1 MADNQQ
7 DRQDNGLSERDRAI
21 IEALIFASDTPL
33 TPRKIV
39 EILPH
44 LKEKDVRQAVEQLN
58 HHYRQTE
65 RAFVIEEVAGG
76 FRFFTLP
83 EFEPFLKQLYAAKS
97 QHRLSQ
103 KALETLAIIAYRQP
117 ITRQEI
123 EEIRGVSADGVIR
136 TLLARN
142 LITIAGRAE
151 APGSPFLYKTTK
163 TFLEYFGLK
172 SLNEL
177 PRLKELDELI
187 GDDDEL
193 RTQYQEVL
201 LHEIAPEKLGLKPNG
216 TNEQESTST
225 GSDSTNNEEEHR
237 EEQEEQ

>member
-1 MADNQQ
+1 MVPENPDT
-7 DRQDNGLSERDRAI
+7 GETGVSERDLAI
-21 IEALIFASDTPL
+21 IEALIFASDGPL

-44 LKEKDVRQAVEQLN
+44 LKERDVRNAVGQLN
-58 HHYRQTE
+58 DQYRETD
-65 RAFVIEEVAGG
+65 RSFIIEEVAGG

-83 EFEPFLKQLYAAKS
+83 EFEPFLKKLYAS
-97 QHRLSQ
+97 RNQQRLSQ

-163 TFLEYFGLK
+163 TFLEYFGLN
-172 SLNEL
+172 SLNDL
-177 PRLKELDELI
+177 PKLKEIEELI
-187 GDDDEL
+187 AADEDL
-193 RTQYQEVL
+193 KTQYHEVL
-201 LHEIAPEKLGLKPNG
+201 MHQLEPEALGLKPNG
-216 TNEQESTST
+216 EHAGEETNDQDQEN
-225 GSDSTNNEEEHR
+225 D
-237 EEQEEQ
+237 EEQTSETF

>member
-1 MADNQQ
+1 MAETNRDT
-7 DRQDNGLSERDRAI
+7 GETTVSERDLAI
-21 IEALIFASDTPL
+21 IEALIFASDGPL
-33 TPRKIV
+33 PPRKIV

-44 LKEKDVRQAVEQLN
+44 LTERLVRRAVEELN
-58 HHYRQTE
+58 ATYRQTE
-65 RAFVIEEVAGG
+65 RTFVIEEVAGG

-83 EFEPFLKQLYAAKS
+83 EFEPFLKKLYANRS
-97 QHRLSQ
+97 QQRLSQ

-163 TFLEYFGLK
+163 TFLEYFGLN
-172 SLNEL
+172 SLNDL
-177 PRLKELDELI
+177 PKLKEIDELI
-187 GDDDEL
+187 AADEEL
-193 RTQYQEVL
+193 KTQYQEVL
-201 LHEIAPEKLGLKPNG
+201 LHQIDPETLGLKPNG
-216 TNEQESTST
+216 ESESLNDKTEEQES
-225 GSDSTNNEEEHR
+225 DDNQKE
-237 EEQEEQ
+237 

>member
-1 MADNQQ
+1 MAETNRDT
-7 DRQDNGLSERDRAI
+7 GETTVSERDLAI
-21 IEALIFASDTPL
+21 IEALIFASDGPL
-33 TPRKIV
+33 PPRKIV

-44 LKEKDVRQAVEQLN
+44 LTERLVRRAVEELN
-58 HHYRQTE
+58 AAYRQTE
-65 RAFVIEEVAGG
+65 RTFVIEEVAGG

-83 EFEPFLKQLYAAKS
+83 EFEPFLKKLYANRN
-97 QHRLSQ
+97 QQRLSQ

-163 TFLEYFGLK
+163 TFLEYFGLN
-172 SLNEL
+172 SLNDL
-177 PRLKELDELI
+177 PKLKEIDELI
-187 GDDDEL
+187 AGDEEL
-193 RTQYQEVL
+193 KTQYQEVL
-201 LHEIAPEKLGLKPNG
+201 LHQIEPETLGLKPNG
-216 TNEQESTST
+216 ESESLNDKT
-225 GSDSTNNEEEHR
+225 EEH
-237 EEQEEQ
+237 ESDDN

>member
-1 MADNQQ
+1 MAETNRDT
-7 DRQDNGLSERDRAI
+7 GETTVSERDLAI
-21 IEALIFASDTPL
+21 IEALIFASDGPL
-33 TPRKIV
+33 PPRKIV

-44 LKEKDVRQAVEQLN
+44 LTERLVRRAVEELN
-58 HHYRQTE
+58 ATYRQTE
-65 RAFVIEEVAGG
+65 RTFVIEEVAGG

-83 EFEPFLKQLYAAKS
+83 EFEPFLKKLYANRS
-97 QHRLSQ
+97 QQRLSQ

-163 TFLEYFGLK
+163 TFLEYFGLN
-172 SLNEL
+172 SLNDL
-177 PRLKELDELI
+177 PKLKEIDELI
-187 GDDDEL
+187 AGDEEL
-193 RTQYQEVL
+193 KTQYQEVL
-201 LHEIAPEKLGLKPNG
+201 LHQIEPETLGLKPNG
-216 TNEQESTST
+216 ESESLNDKT
-225 GSDSTNNEEEHR
+225 EEH
-237 EEQEEQ
+237 ESDDN

>member
-1 MADNQQ
+1 MAETNRDT
-7 DRQDNGLSERDRAI
+7 GETTVSERDLAI
-21 IEALIFASDTPL
+21 IEALIFASDGPL
-33 TPRKIV
+33 SPRKIV

-44 LKEKDVRQAVEQLN
+44 LTERLVRRAVEELN
-58 HHYRQTE
+58 ATYRQTE
-65 RAFVIEEVAGG
+65 RTFVIEEVAGG

-83 EFEPFLKQLYAAKS
+83 EFEPFLKKLYANRS
-97 QHRLSQ
+97 QQRLSQ

-163 TFLEYFGLK
+163 TFLEYFGLN
-172 SLNEL
+172 SLNDL
-177 PRLKELDELI
+177 PKLKEIDELI
-187 GDDDEL
+187 AGDEEL
-193 RTQYQEVL
+193 KTQYQEVL
-201 LHEIAPEKLGLKPNG
+201 LHQIEPETLGLKPNG
-216 TNEQESTST
+216 ESESLNDKT
-225 GSDSTNNEEEHR
+225 EEH
-237 EEQEEQ
+237 ESDDNQKE

>member
-1 MADNQQ
+1 MAETNRDT
-7 DRQDNGLSERDRAI
+7 GETTVSERDLAI
-21 IEALIFASDTPL
+21 IEALIFASDGPL
-33 TPRKIV
+33 PPRKIV

-44 LKEKDVRQAVEQLN
+44 LTERLVRRAVEELN
-58 HHYRQTE
+58 AAYRQTE
-65 RAFVIEEVAGG
+65 RTFVIEEVAGG

-83 EFEPFLKQLYAAKS
+83 EFEPFLKKLYANRS
-97 QHRLSQ
+97 QQRLSQ

-163 TFLEYFGLK
+163 TFLEYFGLN
-172 SLNEL
+172 SLNDL
-177 PRLKELDELI
+177 PKLKEIDELI
-187 GDDDEL
+187 AGDEEL
-193 RTQYQEVL
+193 KTQYQEVL
-201 LHEIAPEKLGLKPNG
+201 LHQIEPEILGLKPNG
-216 TNEQESTST
+216 ESESLNDKTEEH
-225 GSDSTNNEEEHR
+225 GSDDNQKE
-237 EEQEEQ
+237 

>member
-1 MADNQQ
+1 MAETNRDT
-7 DRQDNGLSERDRAI
+7 GETTVSERDLAI
-21 IEALIFASDTPL
+21 IEALIFASDGPL
-33 TPRKIV
+33 PPRKIV

-44 LKEKDVRQAVEQLN
+44 LTERLVRRAVEELN
-58 HHYRQTE
+58 ATYRQTE
-65 RAFVIEEVAGG
+65 RTFVIEEVAGG

-83 EFEPFLKQLYAAKS
+83 EFEPFLKKLYANRS
-97 QHRLSQ
+97 QQRLSQ

-163 TFLEYFGLK
+163 TFLEYFGLN
-172 SLNEL
+172 SLNDL
-177 PRLKELDELI
+177 PKLKEIDELI
-187 GDDDEL
+187 AGDEEL
-193 RTQYQEVL
+193 KTQYQEVL
-201 LHEIAPEKLGLKPNG
+201 LHQIEPETLGLKPNG
-216 TNEQESTST
+216 ESESLNDKT
-225 GSDSTNNEEEHR
+225 EEH
-237 EEQEEQ
+237 ESDDNQKE

>member
-1 MADNQQ
+1 MSEKGRLQENN
-7 DRQDNGLSERDRAI
+7 RLSEKDIAI
-21 IEALIFASDTPL
+21 IEALIFASDAPL
-33 TPRKIV
+33 TARKIV

-44 LKEKDVRQAVEQLN
+44 LKEKTVREAVELLN
-58 HHYRQTE
+58 DRYRQE
-65 RAFVIEEVAGG
+65 ARAFSIEEVAGG
-76 FRFFTLP
+76 YRFFTLP
-83 EFEPFLKQLYAAKS
+83 EFEPYIKQLYS
-97 QHRLSQ
+97 SRNQNRLTQ

-172 SLNEL
+172 SLNDL
-177 PRLKELDELI
+177 PKLKEIDELI
-187 GDDDEL
+187 AEDEEL
-193 RTQYQEVL
+193 KTQYQEVL
-201 LHEIAPEKLGLKPNG
+201 LQKVDPEVLGLKPNG
-216 TNEQESTST
+216 ESEPITNN
-225 GSDSTNNEEEHR
+225 DSTAEDETEK
-237 EEQEEQ
+237 

>member
-1 MADNQQ
+1 MAETNRDT
-7 DRQDNGLSERDRAI
+7 GETTVSERDLAI
-21 IEALIFASDTPL
+21 IEALIFASDGPL
-33 TPRKIV
+33 PPRKIV

-44 LKEKDVRQAVEQLN
+44 LTERLVRRAVEELN
-58 HHYRQTE
+58 ATYRQTE
-65 RAFVIEEVAGG
+65 RTFVIEEIAGG

-83 EFEPFLKQLYAAKS
+83 EFEPFLKKLYANRS
-97 QHRLSQ
+97 QQRLSQ

-163 TFLEYFGLK
+163 TFLEYFGLN
-172 SLNEL
+172 SLNDL
-177 PRLKELDELI
+177 PKLKEIDELI
-187 GDDDEL
+187 AADEEL
-193 RTQYQEVL
+193 KTQYQEVL
-201 LHEIAPEKLGLKPNG
+201 LHQIEPEALGLKPNG
-216 TNEQESTST
+216 ESESLNDKT
-225 GSDSTNNEEEHR
+225 EEH
-237 EEQEEQ
+237 ESDDNQKE

>member
-1 MADNQQ
+1 MAETNRDT
-7 DRQDNGLSERDRAI
+7 GETTVSERDLAI
-21 IEALIFASDTPL
+21 IEALIFASDGPL
-33 TPRKIV
+33 PPRKIV

-44 LKEKDVRQAVEQLN
+44 LTERLVRRAVEELN
-58 HHYRQTE
+58 ATYRQTE
-65 RAFVIEEVAGG
+65 RTFVIEEVAGG

-83 EFEPFLKQLYAAKS
+83 EFEPFLKKLYANRS
-97 QHRLSQ
+97 QQRLSQ

-163 TFLEYFGLK
+163 TFLEYFGLN
-172 SLNEL
+172 SLNDL
-177 PRLKELDELI
+177 PKLKEIDELI
-187 GDDDEL
+187 AADEEL
-193 RTQYQEVL
+193 KTQYQEVL
-201 LHEIAPEKLGLKPNG
+201 LHQIEPETLGLKPNG
-216 TNEQESTST
+216 ESEPLNDKT
-225 GSDSTNNEEEHR
+225 EEH
-237 EEQEEQ
+237 ESDDNQKE

>member
-1 MADNQQ
+1 MAETNRDT
-7 DRQDNGLSERDRAI
+7 GETTVSERDLAV
-21 IEALIFASDTPL
+21 IEALIFASDGPL
-33 TPRKIV
+33 PPRKIV

-44 LKEKDVRQAVEQLN
+44 LTERLVRRAVEELN
-58 HHYRQTE
+58 ATYRQTE
-65 RAFVIEEVAGG
+65 RTFVIEEVAGG

-83 EFEPFLKQLYAAKS
+83 EFEPFLKKLYANRS
-97 QHRLSQ
+97 QQRLSQ

-163 TFLEYFGLK
+163 TFLEYFGLN
-172 SLNEL
+172 SLNDL
-177 PRLKELDELI
+177 PKLKEIDELI
-187 GDDDEL
+187 AADEEL
-193 RTQYQEVL
+193 KTQYQEVL
-201 LHEIAPEKLGLKPNG
+201 LHQIDPETLGLKPNG
-216 TNEQESTST
+216 ESESLNDKTEEQES
-225 GSDSTNNEEEHR
+225 DDNQKE
-237 EEQEEQ
+237 

>member
-1 MADNQQ
+1 MAETNRDT
-7 DRQDNGLSERDRAI
+7 GEMTVSERDLAI
-21 IEALIFASDTPL
+21 IEALIFASDGPL
-33 TPRKIV
+33 PPRKIV

-44 LKEKDVRQAVEQLN
+44 LTERLVRRAVEELN
-58 HHYRQTE
+58 AAYRQTE
-65 RAFVIEEVAGG
+65 RTFVIEEVAGG

-83 EFEPFLKQLYAAKS
+83 EFEPFLKKLYANRN
-97 QHRLSQ
+97 QQRLSQ

-163 TFLEYFGLK
+163 TFLEYFGLN
-172 SLNEL
+172 SLNDL
-177 PRLKELDELI
+177 PKLKEIDELI
-187 GDDDEL
+187 AGDEEL
-193 RTQYQEVL
+193 KTQYQEVL
-201 LHEIAPEKLGLKPNG
+201 LHQIEPETLGLKPNG
-216 TNEQESTST
+216 ESESLNDKT
-225 GSDSTNNEEEHR
+225 EEH
-237 EEQEEQ
+237 ESDDN

>member
-1 MADNQQ
+1 MAETNRDT
-7 DRQDNGLSERDRAI
+7 GETTVSERDLAI
-21 IEALIFASDTPL
+21 IEALIFASDGPL
-33 TPRKIV
+33 PPRKIV

-44 LKEKDVRQAVEQLN
+44 LTERLVRRAVEELN
-58 HHYRQTE
+58 ATYRQTE
-65 RAFVIEEVAGG
+65 RTFVIEEVAGG

-83 EFEPFLKQLYAAKS
+83 EFEPFLKKLYANRS
-97 QHRLSQ
+97 QQRLSQ

-163 TFLEYFGLK
+163 TFLEYFGLN
-172 SLNEL
+172 SLNDL
-177 PRLKELDELI
+177 PKLKEIDELI
-187 GDDDEL
+187 AADEEL
-193 RTQYQEVL
+193 KTQYQEVL
-201 LHEIAPEKLGLKPNG
+201 LHQIEPEALGLKPNG
-216 TNEQESTST
+216 ESESLNDKT
-225 GSDSTNNEEEHR
+225 EEH
-237 EEQEEQ
+237 ESDDNQKE

>member
-1 MADNQQ
+1 MAETNRDT
-7 DRQDNGLSERDRAI
+7 GETTVSERDLAI
-21 IEALIFASDTPL
+21 IEALIFASDGPL
-33 TPRKIV
+33 PPRKIV

-44 LKEKDVRQAVEQLN
+44 LTERLVRRAVEELN
-58 HHYRQTE
+58 AAYRQTE
-65 RAFVIEEVAGG
+65 RTFVIEEVAGG

-83 EFEPFLKQLYAAKS
+83 EFEPFLKKLYANRS
-97 QHRLSQ
+97 QQRLSQ

-163 TFLEYFGLK
+163 TFLEYFGLN
-172 SLNEL
+172 SLNDL
-177 PRLKELDELI
+177 PKLKEIDELI
-187 GDDDEL
+187 AGDEEL
-193 RTQYQEVL
+193 KTQYQEVL
-201 LHEIAPEKLGLKPNG
+201 LHQIEPETLGLKPNG
-216 TNEQESTST
+216 ESESLNDKT
-225 GSDSTNNEEEHR
+225 EEH
-237 EEQEEQ
+237 ESDDN

>member
-1 MADNQQ
+1 MTANQHES
-7 DRQDNGLSERDRAI
+7 SENSFGEKDVAI

-33 TPRKIV
+33 SPRKIV
-39 EILPH
+39 DILPH
-44 LKEKDVRQAVEQLN
+44 LKESEIHRAVTQLN
-58 HHYRQTE
+58 EQYEQNQ
-65 RAFVIEEVAGG
+65 RAFRIEKVAGG
-76 FRFFTLP
+76 YRFFTLP
-83 EFEPFLKQLYAAKS
+83 EFEPFLKQLFIS
-97 QHRLSQ
+97 RNQQRLSQ

-163 TFLEYFGLK
+163 TFLEYFGLN

-177 PRLKELDELI
+177 PRLKELEELI
-187 GDDDEL
+187 GEDEEL

-201 LHEIAPEKLGLKPNG
+201 LHEIDPEKLGLKPNG
-216 TNEQESTST
+216 T
-225 GSDSTNNEEEHR
+225 GSEDATTELKEENDDQGHSETK
-237 EEQEEQ
+237 